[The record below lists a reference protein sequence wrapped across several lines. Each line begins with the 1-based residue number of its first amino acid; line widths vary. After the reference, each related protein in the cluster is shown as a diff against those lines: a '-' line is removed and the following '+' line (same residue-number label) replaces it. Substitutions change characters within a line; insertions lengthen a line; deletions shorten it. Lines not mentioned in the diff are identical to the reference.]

1 MSNEPFEYGGYHF
14 IPERKLVG
22 AEAGF
27 YAISKKL
34 CEDREL
40 GFCEEGYVYPSKYP
54 YSHGAFM
61 HASTDKECDLYRCV
75 ENGKLYIP
83 CNYDLQIYRENTKK
97 HYNVTIT
104 ETLVMKVEVEAES
117 QDEAEQLVS
126 DAWHD
131 SEYVLDADNFTGV
144 EFTAEEVSRNRVR
157 SER

>member
-1 MSNEPFEYGGYHF
+1 
-14 IPERKLVG
+14 
-22 AEAGF
+22 
-27 YAISKKL
+27 
-34 CEDREL
+34 
-40 GFCEEGYVYPSKYP
+40 
-54 YSHGAFM
+54 M
-61 HASTDKECDLYRCV
+61 HASTDIECDLYRCV
-75 ENGKLYIP
+75 EKGKLYIP

-117 QDEAEQLVS
+117 KDEAEQLVS

-144 EFTAEEVSRNRVR
+144 EFTAEEVSRNRER